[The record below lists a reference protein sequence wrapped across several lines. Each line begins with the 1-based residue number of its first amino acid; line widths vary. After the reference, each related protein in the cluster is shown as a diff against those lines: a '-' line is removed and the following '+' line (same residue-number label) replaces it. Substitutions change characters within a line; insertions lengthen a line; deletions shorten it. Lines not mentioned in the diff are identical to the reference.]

1 LINSF
6 PTRRPRI
13 TVMADTKV
21 ESFVLNILAD
31 LVVSLLIKCNRLVS
45 HTTRTYVGVPISQT
59 SSKVLAGFGLV
70 LFPPGKSSCSS

>member
-45 HTTRTYVGVPISQT
+45 QT
-59 SSKVLAGFGLV
+59 ELASGDDSSDLN
-70 LFPPGKSSCSS
+70 